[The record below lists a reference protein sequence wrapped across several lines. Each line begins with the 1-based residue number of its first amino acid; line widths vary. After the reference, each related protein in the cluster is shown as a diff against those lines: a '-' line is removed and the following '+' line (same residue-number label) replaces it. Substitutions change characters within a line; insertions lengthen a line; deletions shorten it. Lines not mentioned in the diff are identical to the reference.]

1 MVYLGVQATS
11 ASVAKIVL
19 SLDISLCA
27 FHSAAQSTEPSFR
40 FELWSTY
47 IHGMHVSPKNL
58 YPCFYHMTAFGII
71 MDTSESYIHCLENP
85 IPKTYILH

>member
-27 FHSAAQSTEPSFR
+27 FHSAAQSTEPSLR
-40 FELWSTY
+40 FEL
-47 IHGMHVSPKNL
+47 
-58 YPCFYHMTAFGII
+58 
-71 MDTSESYIHCLENP
+71 
-85 IPKTYILH
+85 